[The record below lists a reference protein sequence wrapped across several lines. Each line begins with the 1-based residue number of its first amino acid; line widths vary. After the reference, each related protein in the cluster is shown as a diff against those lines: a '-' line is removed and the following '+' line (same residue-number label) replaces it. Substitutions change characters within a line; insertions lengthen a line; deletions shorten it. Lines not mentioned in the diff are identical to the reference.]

1 MADNTQLNS
10 GAGGDLISTDDLGG
24 GVKVQ
29 RVKVQVGADGA
40 AADVHAGNP
49 LPVSDAG
56 GSLTVDVGAAL
67 PAGNNNIGDVDVAS
81 VAGNVT
87 VVQATASN
95 LNAQVQGSTAH
106 DAAIGATNPVVVGY
120 RADASVPGVV
130 SANGDVVR
138 AWGTQ
143 SGAAMVRVEG
153 GFQASG
159 VAVSSNPVTTGGR
172 ADSGTPTAVANG
184 QAVNQRMTLT
194 GAAAIWPVDSTGD
207 SCTDDANN
215 ALRVSIVAGAGS
227 GGTSMTDDAAFTVG
241 VSGVTPAAGYYLAAR
256 DTVNDGDAG
265 ALAMTERRA
274 LYAALETPGGDSMA
288 DETTNSLQV
297 KIVASDLALGGTALA
312 DDAAFTPGT
321 TNVTPVAGIYRSARD
336 LVDDNDAGALAMTQ
350 RRALLV
356 ALESPGGDSLVDDT
370 SDTVKVGGGVATDA
384 SVTNLAPV
392 LAGARA
398 ADSRLGAV
406 SADGDAVPLR
416 TNRHGEL
423 YSHLIT
429 PNGDSCVD
437 DTADAVK
444 VSVVNGSSGGTSMV
458 DDAAFTPGTTAVTP
472 VAGIYRSTLDTVN
485 DGDAGALAMDANR
498 SLHTVLVDN
507 NGVSCMDSTDSA
519 LRVLVVDGVT
529 VPAGLGDYQSSGAID
544 ADEETVSTSTN
555 AGGVVGVEV
564 YGTWVGTL
572 QFEARGVAAGLADV
586 WYPITAYPTNSAT
599 GVTSTTGNGL
609 WQIQGSGTFQVRI
622 RASDWTSGTANVVF
636 QRTTVGFSP
645 PPGAGGGGGTQYAED
660 VAHTTGD
667 TGTLALAVRRD
678 AQSPGSGTNGDYSTL
693 NVDANGALYVALTD
707 GIGSSLVR
715 YEDATA
721 SGGHAGVPVLVVRRD
736 AATSATS
743 ADGDYAMLGV
753 NANGRI
759 WASATIDAA
768 LPTGTNNIGDVDIAS
783 IAAGDNNIGNVDI
796 VTMPG
801 TVVEDA
807 ASAGGETSVLVAA
820 VRRDT
825 ASSGVGADGDFA
837 HLAVSSAGRLWASA
851 TIDAA
856 LPAGTNNIGD
866 VDVLSLPAL
875 PAGTN
880 NIGDVDV
887 LTLPGI
893 AGSAAHDAAVSG
905 NPVLVAGYAETPDD
919 SAPANQVSAEGDAT
933 RLTTDRDG
941 AVYTHPHPPR
951 IWHVATEYTTQQTD
965 TSVKATPGAGLSLYI
980 TDITINCNGAV
991 TVTLEE
997 GTTTTKFKYYGS
1009 AAGDGTNKQFI
1020 VPLKLAANTALT
1032 VTTSGAVTCFVGV
1045 NGYTAP

>member
-1 MADNTQLNS
+1 MADNTTLNP
-10 GAGGDLISTDDLGG
+10 GVAGDTISTDDIGG

-49 LPVSDAG
+49 LPVTSAQLPAALVG
-56 GSLTVDVGAAL
+56 GRLDVAVGAAL
-67 PAGNNNIGDVDVAS
+67 PAGTNNIGDVDVAS
-81 VAGNVT
+81 VTGNVT
-87 VVQATASN
+87 VVQATAAS

-106 DAAIGATNPVVVGY
+106 DAAIGSTNPVVVGY
-120 RADASVPGVV
+120 RADSGTPSVV

-143 SGAAMVRVEG
+143 EGAAMVRIEG
-153 GFQASG
+153 GLAANG
-159 VAVSSNPVTTGGR
+159 ATAPARPVGIGGR
-172 ADSGTPTAVANG
+172 ADSGVPTPVSNG
-184 QAVNQRMTLT
+184 QAVHQRMTTT
-194 GAAAIWPVDSTGD
+194 GGLAAWLVDSAGD
-207 SCTDDANN
+207 SCTDDTNN
-215 ALRVSIVAGAGS
+215 AVRVSIVAGAGS

-241 VSGVTPAAGYYLAAR
+241 VSGITPAGGYYLAAR

-265 ALAMTERRA
+265 ALAMTQRRA
-274 LYAALETPGGDSMA
+274 LYTSLETPNGDSAM

-297 KIVASDLALGGTALA
+297 KIVASDLPLGGTAMA

-321 TNVTPVAGIYRSARD
+321 TNVTPVAGIYRSSRD

-384 SVTNLAPV
+384 SVSNLAPV

-398 ADSRLGAV
+398 ADSRLSAV

-423 YSHLIT
+423 YTHLIT

-444 VSVVNGSSGGTSMV
+444 VSVVNGAAGGTSMV

-519 LRVLVVDGVT
+519 LRVLVVDGVS
-529 VPAGLGDYQSSGAID
+529 VPAGLGDFQTNGAID
-544 ADEETVSTSTN
+544 ADEETVASSTS
-555 AGGVVGVEV
+555 AGGVVGVEI
-564 YGTWVGTL
+564 YGTWSGVL
-572 QFEARGVAAGLADV
+572 EFEARGVAAGLADV

-609 WQIQGSGTFQVRI
+609 WQIQGSGTFQVRV
-622 RASDWTSGTANVVF
+622 RASSWSSGTASVVF

-645 PPGAGGGGGTQYAED
+645 PPGAGGAGGTQYAED
-660 VAHTTGD
+660 AAHASGD

-715 YEDATA
+715 YEDAGA
-721 SGGHAGVPVLVVRRD
+721 VGGHAGVPVLVVRRD

-753 NANGRI
+753 NADGRI

-768 LPTGTNNIGDVDIAS
+768 LPAGNNNIGDVDVAS
-783 IAAGDNNIGNVDI
+783 L
-796 VTMPG
+796 PG

-807 ASAGGETSVLVAA
+807 ASAGGEVSHLMAA

-837 HLAVSSAGRLWASA
+837 NLSVSSTGRLWASA

-866 VDVLSLPAL
+866 VDVL
-875 PAGTN
+875 
-880 NIGDVDV
+880 
-887 LTLPGI
+887 TLPGI
-893 AGSAAHDAAVSG
+893 TGSAAHDAAVSG

-951 IWHVATEYTTQQTD
+951 IWHVATEHTTQQTD
-965 TSVKATPGAGLSLYI
+965 ASVKAAPGAGLSLYI

-1032 VTTSGAVTCFVGV
+1032 VTTSGAVTCFVGI